1 MTLAEELDRLPTPP
15 KTPREKMLEALA
27 MYEEGVALQRL
38 NLRRRYP
45 DLSDE
50 EIERKLQSWLER
62 EDES

>member
-1 MTLAEELDRLPTPP
+1 MALADDLDQLPTTP

-38 NLRRRYP
+38 NLRRRHP

-50 EIERKLQSWLER
+50 EIERKLESWLLR
-62 EDES
+62 EDGS